1 MAGGLLY
8 GGGVQQLVA
17 QTVAVLLTIAISGT
31 GTLVIGRAIHKTIG
45 FRVAHEHEVTGVDLT
60 QHAESAYE
68 FGLTAHGHFR
78 QQQAHLSSLI
88 KGGRKESEQA
98 KEDSFA

>member
-1 MAGGLLY
+1 MI
-8 GGGVQQLVA
+8 
-17 QTVAVLLTIAISGT
+17 TIALSGV
-31 GTLVIGRAIHKTIG
+31 GTLVIGRIINKTIG
-45 FRVAHEHEVTGVDLT
+45 FRVPHEHEITGVDLT

-78 QQQAHLSSLI
+78 QQQAHLSALL
-88 KGGRKESEQA
+88 KGKPAAATPEA

>member
-1 MAGGLLY
+1 MLI
-8 GGGVQQLVA
+8 
-17 QTVAVLLTIAISGT
+17 TIALSGL
-31 GTLVIGRAIHKTIG
+31 GTLVIGRAINKTIG
-45 FRVAHEHEVTGVDLT
+45 FRVPLEHEVTGVDLT

-78 QQQAHLSSLI
+78 QQQAHLSALVA
-88 KGGRKESEQA
+88 RKPAAAVPEA